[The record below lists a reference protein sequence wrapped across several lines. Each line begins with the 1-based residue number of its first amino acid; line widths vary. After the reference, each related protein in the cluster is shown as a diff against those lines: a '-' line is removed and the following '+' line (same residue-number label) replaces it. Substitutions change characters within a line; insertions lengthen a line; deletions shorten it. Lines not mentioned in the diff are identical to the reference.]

1 MNSAPLSQN
10 PPPPDWLIRRTGI
23 ELVAPSPERLPGYEA
38 ALEKGWSS
46 DTTRDVSQEQ
56 LTALRADPG
65 SFIEGLTDQD
75 GTVTLA
81 DGRIVPRLPFHLF
94 WIWDGEFCGSI
105 MLRFQPGTEELPP
118 YCLGHIGYSVVP
130 WKQRRGY
137 ATAALGLLL
146 PIAKAEGLE
155 RVLITCKDTNLA
167 SIKVIEANG
176 GVLDRAVPIEGMPG
190 EMRLFYWVLT
200 A

>member
-1 MNSAPLSQN
+1 M
-10 PPPPDWLIRRTGI
+10 

-65 SFIEGLTDQD
+65 SFIEGLTDQN

-81 DGRIVPRLPFHLF
+81 DGRVVPRLPFHLF

-105 MLRFQPGTEELPP
+105 MLRFRPGTEELPP
-118 YCLGHIGYSVVP
+118 YTPGHIGYSVVP

-155 RVLITCKDTNLA
+155 RILITCKDTNLA

-176 GVLDRAVPIEGMPG
+176 GVLARVERIEGMPC
-190 EMRLFYWVLT
+190 EMRLLYWIPCP
-200 A
+200 AP